1 MYVEK
6 NKFPRIRV
14 NLSPYINLFFLSIN
28 KSFSVEKYIFPLYN
42 FIAHCGEILFFS
54 NAYLSATYKDCFSV
68 VKITIFFEEKDG
80 KQPVPSVLHIFEKK
94 KISSI

>member
-6 NKFPRIRV
+6 NKFLRIRV

-54 NAYLSATYKDCFSV
+54 NAYLSATYKSY
-68 VKITIFFEEKDG
+68 FFEEKDG
-80 KQPVPSVLHIFEKK
+80 KTTRVFRLTYIEKK
-94 KISSI
+94 KIFSI

>member
-6 NKFPRIRV
+6 NKFLRIRV

-54 NAYLSATYKDCFSV
+54 NAYLSATYKSY
-68 VKITIFFEEKDG
+68 FFEEKDG
-80 KQPVPSVLHIFEKK
+80 KQLVSSALRILKK
-94 KISSI
+94 RKFSLSKR

>member
-14 NLSPYINLFFLSIN
+14 NLSPHINLFFPFIILLLT
-28 KSFSVEKYIFPLYN
+28 VEKFYSSLMLIYQPL
-42 FIAHCGEILFFS
+42 IKAVFS
-54 NAYLSATYKDCFSV
+54 M

-80 KQPVPSVLHIFEKK
+80 KQPVPSVLRIFEKK
-94 KISSI
+94 KISSL